1 MGFSS
6 IDALVNAITVS
17 GKFNK
22 TQWNKI
28 TGAAAYT
35 AGRWYN
41 TFTLAGTPVA
51 GNYTGTALN
60 AQQLTDASQGAMW
73 HGGNVSPDTKHLLN
87 VGAVTAVAT
96 GVPTTLMLVDLL
108 MYYPGINMNVATL
121 QALVNGVGLPRYTT
135 GEGVRGFLEITATT
149 GATAHNISYNYTDE
163 GGTAGSVNPVTVA
176 CTASAIVPHL
186 THSGLAANN
195 YGPFLPLA
203 NGDRGIR
210 SVQSVQLSAASG
222 AAGTAALVLCKPLA
236 QIPLTTLGVQSERD
250 LLFQMP
256 SLPKI
261 EDGACLAWLMF
272 TGAATAAST
281 NFNGYLDQGW
291 N

>member
-6 IDALVNAITVS
+6 IDALVNAITTN
-17 GKFNK
+17 GKIHKFP
-22 TQWNKI
+22 WNKI

-41 TFTLAGTPVA
+41 TFTLAGSPVA
-51 GNYTGTALN
+51 GNYTGTALT
-60 AQQLTDASQGAMW
+60 AVQLSDASQGAMW
-73 HGGNVSPDTKHLLN
+73 HGGNVSTDTKHVLN

-96 GVPTTLMLVDLL
+96 GVPSTLMLADLL
-108 MYYPGINMNVATL
+108 LYYPGINMNVATL
-121 QALVNGVGLPRYTT
+121 QTLTNGVSLPRYTT
-135 GEGVRGFLEITATT
+135 GDGVRAFLEITATT
-149 GATAHNISYNYTDE
+149 GATAHNLSYSYTDE

-186 THSGLAANN
+186 THSGTAANN

-203 NGDRGIR
+203 SGDRGIR

-222 AAGTAALVLCKPLA
+222 AAGTAALVLCKPLLT
-236 QIPLTTLGVQSERD
+236 IPLTTLGVQSERD

-256 SLPKI
+256 SLPQVV
-261 EDGACLAWLMF
+261 DGACLAWLLF

-281 NFNGYLDQGW
+281 NFYGYVDTGW

>member
-41 TFTLAGTPVA
+41 TFTLNGTPIG

-60 AQQLTDASQGAMW
+60 AQQLNDASQGAMW

-96 GVPTTLMLVDLL
+96 GVPSTLMLVDLL
-108 MYYPGINMNVATL
+108 MYYPGINLNINTL
-121 QALVNGVGLPRYTT
+121 QTLTNGVGLPRYTT
-135 GEGVRGFLEITATT
+135 GEGVRAFLEITASS
-149 GATAHNISYNYTDE
+149 GATAHNLSYNYTDE
-163 GGTAGSVNPVTVA
+163 SGT
-176 CTASAIVPHL
+176 
-186 THSGLAANN
+186 
-195 YGPFLPLA
+195 
-203 NGDRGIR
+203 
-210 SVQSVQLSAASG
+210 Q
-222 AAGTAALVLCKPLA
+222 
-236 QIPLTTLGVQSERD
+236 
-250 LLFQMP
+250 
-256 SLPKI
+256 
-261 EDGACLAWLMF
+261 
-272 TGAATAAST
+272 ATPI
-281 NFNGYLDQGW
+281 L
-291 N
+291 

>member
-6 IDALVNAITVS
+6 VDALVNAITS
-17 GKFNK
+17 GQNYK

-41 TFTLAGTPVA
+41 SFTLAGTPVA

-60 AQQLTDASQGAMW
+60 AQQLNDSSTGAMW
-73 HGGNVSPDTKHLLN
+73 HGGNVSTMTKHVLN

-96 GVPTTLMLVDLL
+96 GVPTTLMLADLL
-108 MYYPGINMNVATL
+108 LYYPGINMNIATS
-121 QALVNGVGLPRYTT
+121 QSLVNGVGLPRYTS
-135 GEGVRGFLEITATT
+135 GDGVRAFLEITATT
-149 GATAHNISYNYTDE
+149 GATAHNLSYNYTNHA
-163 GGTAGSVNPVTVA
+163 GTAGQVNPVTVA

-186 THSGLAANN
+186 THSGTAASNF
-195 YGPFLPLA
+195 GPFLPLGT
-203 NGDRGIR
+203 GDRGMR

-222 AAGTAALVLCKPLA
+222 AAGTAALVLCKPLLT
-236 QIPLTTLGVQSERD
+236 IPLTTLGVQSERD
-250 LLFQMP
+250 LLPQVV
-256 SLPKI
+256 
-261 EDGACLAWLMF
+261 DGACLAWLLF
-272 TGAATAAST
+272 TGAATAAAT
-281 NFNGYLDQGW
+281 NFYGYVDTGW